1 MKILN
6 KYNIPTTIALLINLL
21 TTPVLMHAANIA
33 VDQESDDKE
42 RQVKRRRITTDP
54 LFETEITPE
63 QRAYFQSLVIE
74 NNYPEL
80 ENLFAQLSQEQK
92 NLLLTAPIAN
102 SEKLDTPLHYAARHG
117 HLELA
122 QLFINH
128 STIHI
133 F

>member
-92 NLLLTAPIAN
+92 NLLLTAPIA
-102 SEKLDTPLHYAARHG
+102 
-117 HLELA
+117 
-122 QLFINH
+122 
-128 STIHI
+128 
-133 F
+133 